1 MVKYCLEQKRNSASW
16 NSLKFT
22 NNIIY
27 ENNHIYK
34 TNRIMVNFLEFLNTI
49 NIAIKQSILQNYYG
63 FGFIGLDDKWLV
75 EIFGCLGLGN
85 GRVFGV
91 CLDDLDGN
99 GIEEGTGGWGIDEDC
114 FPGTAFWLV
123 DNLRGVLGGLGRGS
137 EVVTGCIGL
146 GRGSEE
152 VIGWEG
158 LGIGVG
164 VIGWEG
170 LDWEE
175 EVGDDGSV
183 EVGTTGC
190 IGFGGDKTEIED
202 FTGSTTGRGGGVA
215 IDDGSDTAWSSG
227 FVITGF
233 IGCECIE
240 FTTGGSTGTGGI
252 DWLTITTLLIG
263 VSDTSIG
270 FDWVETTLFPSV
282 LFCLFNTFFFDCGF
296 VIGSWCFFLFNK

>member
-1 MVKYCLEQKRNSASW
+1 M
-16 NSLKFT
+16 
-22 NNIIY
+22 
-27 ENNHIYK
+27 
-34 TNRIMVNFLEFLNTI
+34 EFLNTI
-49 NIAIKQSILQNYYG
+49 NIAIKQSILCYYYG

-99 GIEEGTGGWGIDEDC
+99 GIEEGTGGWGIDEDR

-183 EVGTTGC
+183 EVGTIGWIGLDGVTTGSEGITGGLGGSEEEVAGDDGSVEVGTTGC
-190 IGFGGDKTEIED
+190 IGFGGDKTEKED

>member
-1 MVKYCLEQKRNSASW
+1 MGCDVLGGNKMVEG
-16 NSLKFT
+16 
-22 NNIIY
+22 
-27 ENNHIYK
+27 
-34 TNRIMVNFLEFLNTI
+34 V
-49 NIAIKQSILQNYYG
+49 G
-63 FGFIGLDDKWLV
+63 IGCD
-75 EIFGCLGLGN
+75 
-85 GRVFGV
+85 
-91 CLDDLDGN
+91 
-99 GIEEGTGGWGIDEDC
+99 GIDG
-114 FPGTAFWLV
+114 FLGVVFWFV
-123 DNLRGVLGGLGRGS
+123 DNLRDDFGGFGREITDGCDGFRGVTTGWEGFGGTIGWEGFGWEETGWEGMTGGCV
-137 EVVTGCIGL
+137 EVGTTGWIGF
-146 GRGSEE
+146 GGT
-152 VIGWEG
+152 IGWEG
-158 LGIGVG
+158 LGRV
-164 VIGWEG
+164 VTCWEG
-170 LDWEE
+170 MTG
-175 EVGDDGSV
+175 VFV

-215 IDDGSDTAWSSG
+215 IDDESDTARSSG

-263 VSDTSIG
+263 VSDISIG